1 MLALHFFVLVE
12 SRVVPASPSG
22 SDKSRKELEIEER
35 VLDITLRQVVLRL
48 LGSG

>member
-1 MLALHFFVLVE
+1 MLALHFFCVGG
-12 SRVVPASPSG
+12 VVPASPSG

-35 VLDITLRQVVLRL
+35 VLDITLRQIVLRL